1 MSTSELDNITIG
13 IIMETTELDHAEE
26 LKLLKERAD
35 LLGIKYSNNIGLETL
50 RTKVNDK
57 LEESSIQKEATQ
69 SKSDM
74 RAKIRADQ
82 LKLVRIRLTVMN
94 PNKKAWRGEIFSVA
108 NSFIG
113 TVKKFVP
120 YNPKFYTNGYHVPNC
135 IYGILKEKKFLNI
148 ITEEK
153 HGKTEVRTDLV
164 PEFSIEVLPQLSQE
178 ELADL
183 ANAQAAGNR
192 IDE

>member
-1 MSTSELDNITIG
+1 
-13 IIMETTELDHAEE
+13 METTELDTAEE

-50 RTKVNDK
+50 RAKVNEK
-57 LEESSIQKEATQ
+57 LEESSIKKEAQDSKAMTRTQ
-69 SKSDM
+69 
-74 RAKIRADQ
+74 IRDEQ

-94 PNKKAWRGEIFSVA
+94 PNKKAWRGEIFTVA

-120 YNPKFYTNGYHVPNC
+120 YNPKFYVNGYHVPNC

-148 ITEEK
+148 TTED
-153 HGKTEVRTDLV
+153 HNGKTEVRTDLV
-164 PEFSIEVLPQLSQE
+164 PEFSIEVLPQLSE
-178 ELADL
+178 KELEDL

-192 IDE
+192 ID